1 MNKADIKKVVLAYSG
16 GLDTS
21 IIIPWLK
28 ENYNNC
34 EVIAVS
40 ADVGQESEL
49 DGLEEKAIATGA
61 SKLYIE
67 DLKKEFIE
75 DYIYPTMQAG
85 AVYEGEYLLGT
96 SFARPVIAKR
106 IVEIALAEGADAIC
120 HGCTGKGN
128 DQVRFE
134 LAIKAFAPQMAI
146 IAPWREWNIKSREE
160 EIDYAEAHNIP
171 LKINRETNYSK
182 DKNLWHLS
190 HEGLD
195 LEDPANEPQYNKP
208 GFLEMGVSPEMAPD
222 CPTYITIDFES
233 GIPVALD
240 GKKLGAVE
248 MIEALNKLGGANG
261 IGLADLVENRLV
273 GMKSRGVY
281 ETPGGTILYKAH
293 AVLETL
299 CLDRDTQHYK
309 ELVAAKFAEL
319 VYYGQWFTPLR
330 EALSAF
336 VDKTQEH
343 VTGSVKLKLYKGNII
358 NAGTTSPY
366 SLYDP
371 EIATFD
377 EDHVYNQAD
386 AAGFINLFGLP
397 VKVKAKADAKHT
409 K

>member
-1 MNKADIKKVVLAYSG
+1 MDPISLLTKLNELGSKNG
-16 GLDTS
+16 
-21 IIIPWLK
+21 
-28 ENYNNC
+28 
-34 EVIAVS
+34 
-40 ADVGQESEL
+40 VG
-49 DGLEEKAIATGA
+49 
-61 SKLYIE
+61 
-67 DLKKEFIE
+67 
-75 DYIYPTMQAG
+75 
-85 AVYEGEYLLGT
+85 
-96 SFARPVIAKR
+96 
-106 IVEIALAEGADAIC
+106 
-120 HGCTGKGN
+120 
-128 DQVRFE
+128 
-134 LAIKAFAPQMAI
+134 
-146 IAPWREWNIKSREE
+146 
-160 EIDYAEAHNIP
+160 
-171 LKINRETNYSK
+171 
-182 DKNLWHLS
+182 
-190 HEGLD
+190 
-195 LEDPANEPQYNKP
+195 
-208 GFLEMGVSPEMAPD
+208 
-222 CPTYITIDFES
+222 TID
-233 GIPVALD
+233 I
-240 GKKLGAVE
+240 
-248 MIEALNKLGGANG
+248 I
-261 IGLADLVENRLV
+261 ENRLV

-293 AVLETL
+293 AALETL